1 MKRVSILFVCMGNIC
16 RSPLAEGIFR
26 SVTREAGLEASFEV
40 DSAGTGGWHEGD
52 QPDPRSIATARS
64 HGIDITAQR
73 ARRIRPADFSHF
85 DLIVA
90 MDRANIAEL
99 RRMSASAA
107 NIKLFGDIALETG
120 EDIPDPYYGG
130 PDGFEKVYARLFAGC
145 MKLLGEL
152 GADSASRSGNTS
164 SVR

>member
-26 SVTREAGLEASFEV
+26 HVAAESGLAEIVSI
-40 DSAGTGGWHEGD
+40 DSAGIGGWHEGD

-64 HGIDITAQR
+64 HGIDITGQS
-73 ARRIRPADFSHF
+73 ARRIRSSDFAAF

-90 MDRANIAEL
+90 MDRSNVAEL
-99 RRMSASAA
+99 RRKAPDAR
-107 NIKLFGDIALETG
+107 NIHLFGDIALGTG

-130 PDGFEKVYARLFAGC
+130 PEGFEAVYARLHTGC
-145 MKLLGEL
+145 MKLAGML
-152 GADSASRSGNTS
+152 GAESASWSGNTS